1 MNSSKER
8 PFPASRHWRNKMR
21 TPYIAGNWKMNM
33 TPSEGAKYA
42 AELRKAVEDAK
53 ADVKVMVAPPFVTI
67 PAVVEALKG
76 SSIIVAAQNMA
87 NHTSGA
93 YTGEVAPAM
102 LKDLGVN
109 TVILGHSERRS
120 YYAESD
126 EFINSKVLLAIQ
138 EGMDVVL
145 CVGETLEER
154 EAGKLEE
161 VLSRQIK
168 VGLKDVSADQMSH
181 ITIAYEPV
189 WAIGTGKTATPEDAD
204 SAHAFIR
211 DTVKDLYNN
220 DIAENLI
227 IQYGGSV
234 KANNVKALMAK
245 ENIDGALV
253 GGASLSV
260 DLFLPII
267 TFDK

>member
-1 MNSSKER
+1 
-8 PFPASRHWRNKMR
+8 MR
-21 TPYIAGNWKMNM
+21 KPYIAGNWKMNL

-42 AELRKAVEDAK
+42 KELAK
-53 ADVKVMVAPPFVTI
+53 AYKDSGADCKIMIACPYVDLPPVFE
-67 PAVVEALKG
+67 AVKG
-76 SSIIVAAQNMA
+76 SPIIVAAENMA
-87 NHTSGA
+87 NHKSGA

-102 LKDLGVN
+102 LKDIGVN
-109 TVILGHSERRS
+109 TVIIGHSERRQ
-120 YYAESD
+120 YYGETD
-126 EFINSKVLLAIQ
+126 EIINSKVLLAL
-138 EGMDVVL
+138 EENMDVDL
-145 CVGETLEER
+145 CVGETLSER
-154 EAGKLEE
+154 EGGKLEE

-168 VGLKDVSADQMSH
+168 VGLKDVKPDQMSH

-204 SAHAFIR
+204 DAHRFIR
-211 DTVKDLYNN
+211 SVIESIYSK

-234 KANNVKALMAK
+234 KASNVKALMAK

-260 DLFLPII
+260 KDFLPII
-267 TFDK
+267 AFNK